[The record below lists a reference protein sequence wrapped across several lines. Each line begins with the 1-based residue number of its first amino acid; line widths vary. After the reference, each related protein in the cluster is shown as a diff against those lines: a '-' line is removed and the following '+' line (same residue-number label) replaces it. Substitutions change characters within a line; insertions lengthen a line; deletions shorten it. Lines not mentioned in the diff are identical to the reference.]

1 MNGNLMDTNV
11 IVRVLNGDR
20 ELINELSKISSLCTC
35 TVVLGELMYG
45 AAKSAHVVQN
55 KQNAKSFCSRYPLL
69 GVSNIVAE
77 FYGEIKKDLLSHGNV
92 MPENEKINLSSEET
106 NFLNETFSLYLKSK
120 TLAEGKFG
128 LPNYINNKN

>member
-92 MPENEKINLSSEET
+92 MPENDMWIAATALANDMTVITQDKHFEHIQNLMAIK
-106 NFLNETFSLYLKSK
+106 L
-120 TLAEGKFG
+120 
-128 LPNYINNKN
+128 

>member
-20 ELINELSKISSLCTC
+20 ELINELLKISSLCTC

-92 MPENEKINLSSEET
+92 MPENDMWIAATALANDMTVITQDKHFEHIQNLMVIK
-106 NFLNETFSLYLKSK
+106 L
-120 TLAEGKFG
+120 
-128 LPNYINNKN
+128 

>member
-69 GVSNIVAE
+69 GVSNFVAE

-92 MPENEKINLSSEET
+92 MPENDMWIAATALAKDMTVITQDKHFEHIQNLMVIK
-106 NFLNETFSLYLKSK
+106 L
-120 TLAEGKFG
+120 
-128 LPNYINNKN
+128 

>member
-92 MPENEKINLSSEET
+92 MPENDMWIAATALANDMTVITQDKHFEYIQNLMVIK
-106 NFLNETFSLYLKSK
+106 L
-120 TLAEGKFG
+120 
-128 LPNYINNKN
+128 

>member
-1 MNGNLMDTNV
+1 MNGNLMDINV

-20 ELINELSKISSLCTC
+20 EL
-35 TVVLGELMYG
+35 MYG
-45 AAKSAHVVQN
+45 AAKSAQVVQN

-92 MPENEKINLSSEET
+92 IPENDMWIAATALANDMTVITQDKHFEHIQNLMVIK
-106 NFLNETFSLYLKSK
+106 L
-120 TLAEGKFG
+120 
-128 LPNYINNKN
+128 

>member
-55 KQNAKSFCSRYPLL
+55 KQNVKSFCSRYPLL

-77 FYGEIKKDLLSHGNV
+77 FYGEIKKDLLSHGNL
-92 MPENEKINLSSEET
+92 MPENDMWIAATALANDMTVITQDKHFEHIQNLMVIK
-106 NFLNETFSLYLKSK
+106 L
-120 TLAEGKFG
+120 
-128 LPNYINNKN
+128 

>member
-1 MNGNLMDTNV
+1 MNGNLMDANV

-55 KQNAKSFCSRYPLL
+55 KQNAKSFCSCYPLL

-92 MPENEKINLSSEET
+92 MPENDMWIAATALANDMTVITQDKHFEHIQNLMVIK
-106 NFLNETFSLYLKSK
+106 L
-120 TLAEGKFG
+120 
-128 LPNYINNKN
+128 

>member
-11 IVRVLNGDR
+11 IVRVLNGNR
-20 ELINELSKISSLCTC
+20 EVINELSKISSLCTC

-92 MPENEKINLSSEET
+92 MSENDMWIAATALANDMTVITQDRHFEHIQNLMVIK
-106 NFLNETFSLYLKSK
+106 L
-120 TLAEGKFG
+120 
-128 LPNYINNKN
+128 

>member
-92 MPENEKINLSSEET
+92 MPENDMWIAATALANDMTVITLDKHFEHIQNLMVIQ
-106 NFLNETFSLYLKSK
+106 L
-120 TLAEGKFG
+120 
-128 LPNYINNKN
+128 

>member
-35 TVVLGELMYG
+35 TIVLGELMYG

-92 MPENEKINLSSEET
+92 MPENDMWIAATALANDMTVITQDKHFEHIQNLMVIK
-106 NFLNETFSLYLKSK
+106 L
-120 TLAEGKFG
+120 
-128 LPNYINNKN
+128 

>member
-45 AAKSAHVVQN
+45 AAKSEHVVQN

-92 MPENEKINLSSEET
+92 MPENDMWIAATALANDMTVITQDKHFEHIQNLMVIK
-106 NFLNETFSLYLKSK
+106 L
-120 TLAEGKFG
+120 
-128 LPNYINNKN
+128 

>member
-45 AAKSAHVVQN
+45 DAKSAHVVQN

-92 MPENEKINLSSEET
+92 MPENDMWIAATALANDMTVITRDKHFEHIQNLMVIK
-106 NFLNETFSLYLKSK
+106 L
-120 TLAEGKFG
+120 
-128 LPNYINNKN
+128 

>member
-45 AAKSAHVVQN
+45 AAKSAHVIQN

-92 MPENEKINLSSEET
+92 MPENDMWIAATALANDMTVITQDRHFEHIQNLMVIK
-106 NFLNETFSLYLKSK
+106 L
-120 TLAEGKFG
+120 
-128 LPNYINNKN
+128 

>member
-69 GVSNIVAE
+69 GVSNIVVE

-92 MPENEKINLSSEET
+92 MPENDMWIAATALANDMTVITQDKHFEHIQNLMVIK
-106 NFLNETFSLYLKSK
+106 L
-120 TLAEGKFG
+120 
-128 LPNYINNKN
+128 

>member
-77 FYGEIKKDLLSHGNV
+77 FYGEIKKGLLSHGNV
-92 MPENEKINLSSEET
+92 MPENDMWIAATALANDMTVITQDKHFEHIQNLMVIK
-106 NFLNETFSLYLKSK
+106 L
-120 TLAEGKFG
+120 
-128 LPNYINNKN
+128 

>member
-1 MNGNLMDTNV
+1 MDTNV

-35 TVVLGELMYG
+35 TAVLGEFMYSVT
-45 AAKSAHVVQN
+45 KSAHVVKN

-92 MPENEKINLSSEET
+92 MPENDMWIAATALANDMTVITQDKHFEHIQNLMVIK
-106 NFLNETFSLYLKSK
+106 L
-120 TLAEGKFG
+120 
-128 LPNYINNKN
+128 

>member
-92 MPENEKINLSSEET
+92 MPENNMWIAATALANDMTVITQNKHFEHIQNLMVIK
-106 NFLNETFSLYLKSK
+106 L
-120 TLAEGKFG
+120 
-128 LPNYINNKN
+128 